1 MGRFGL
7 ILWVFKLV
15 GSSLQKMFAS
25 ETSAVVKSVGAE
37 DNLISNTNLNQ
48 KVDLLTLVRVREGK
62 FFEYPKYT
70 AVDCTLP
77 ELIEEE
83 EEEFSPEVEEE
94 LLVKDF
100 KTSLETKGSG
110 QLGGGVATVGEANV
124 SASSDTVD
132 GLADCVSIKKKTAV
146 LKGVRAKFDG
156 RKLKKAKLK
165 QLRLKDKDRLAFVH
179 QTVYNTGPVKMIKKS
194 SQDGSIS
201 ASYQKFVKL
210 LFKGSIKEETSFTV
224 PEKSTFA
231 YGLQEIV
238 VEEEKMEIPLEPWTN
253 KKNYGFLTHDSI
265 DSDLLQQV
273 REVVS
278 VKEFL
283 LKPLRKLPEST
294 CKNLLEKLQEVLEEG
309 GALSLLEETVRGS
322 LFSSSSQLGQSSKGD
337 YERPTSKAVSSL
349 MDLLDK
355 SKESSNVKDA
365 MHLLVSAME
374 ALPEG
379 AVRTL
384 TSGSPETLAVLSQMV
399 QSLKD
404 GGDVSLPESPPV
416 SLQQDGELRWAAD
429 LLCSSDETLTELSES
444 WTRPPDVLL
453 EVVALTVLGV
463 HILQHRE

>member
-37 DNLISNTNLNQ
+37 ENLISNTNLNQ

-83 EEEFSPEVEEE
+83 EEFSPEVEEE

-110 QLGGGVATVGEANV
+110 QLGGGVPTVGEANV

-273 REVVS
+273 REGVS

-309 GALSLLEETVRGS
+309 GALSLLEET
-322 LFSSSSQLGQSSKGD
+322 LDQSSKGD
-337 YERPTSKAVSSL
+337 YERPKSKAVSSL